1 MQHHEKDPPWVVAV
15 TSIIIKYVKIK
26 GSPIHIKHYN
36 SSLEVCFLWLML
48 GDSFGDEIKVMVIEL
63 KVKNNFTELLLG
75 LHLGAPTLVCIHTEV
90 YPTLQYS

>member
-1 MQHHEKDPPWVVAV
+1 MQLDERDPPWVVAV

-26 GSPIHIKHYN
+26 GSPVRIKQYN

-63 KVKNNFTELLLG
+63 KVKTNLLSYYWYFT
-75 LHLGAPTLVCIHTEV
+75 
-90 YPTLQYS
+90 